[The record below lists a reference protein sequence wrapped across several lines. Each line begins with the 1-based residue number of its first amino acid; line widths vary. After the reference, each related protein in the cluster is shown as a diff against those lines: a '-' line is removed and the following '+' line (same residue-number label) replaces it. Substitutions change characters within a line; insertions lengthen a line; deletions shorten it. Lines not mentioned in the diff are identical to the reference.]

1 MKLNLSILLLA
12 CCLSVSAKIKVE
24 KGSQMPQT
32 EYAASLLKALDGKY
46 TITLRV
52 AATAAPAE
60 GFTIERK
67 GRKITVTGN
76 DGPGVIYGVNR
87 LKEYYLMNRSYDG
100 LTTITEAPEMVLREP
115 VWVCRRRSIC
125 PAIGSMNTLTR
136 RRISHG
142 STTKPSGSSTST
154 CWLPTI

>member
-76 DGPGVIYGVNR
+76 DGLGVIYGVNR

-100 LTTITEAPEMVLREP
+100 LTTITEAPEMVLRGAC
-115 VWVCRRRSIC
+115 VGLQKTVYL

-136 RRISHG
+136 QRISHG
-142 STTKPSGSSTST
+142 STTKPSGSSIST
-154 CWLPTI
+154 CWQPTI